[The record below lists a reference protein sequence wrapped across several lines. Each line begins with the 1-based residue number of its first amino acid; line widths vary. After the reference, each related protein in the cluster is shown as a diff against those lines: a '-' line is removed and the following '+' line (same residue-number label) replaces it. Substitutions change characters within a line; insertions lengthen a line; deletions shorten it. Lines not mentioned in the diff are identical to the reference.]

1 VRPSCPSLSRY
12 PKVTWPLL
20 PADGPVDGANGYF
33 RASSP
38 APRVDRSAGP
48 SLGYCQKP
56 HFIMLIPLAIA
67 LFIRARYEEID
78 MGLDLFFDYLGVRLN
93 GPKAAGKKIV
103 INLNFTDTSEKSV
116 LILNNA
122 ALNHSPDRQDASA
135 DATLTLTRTAL
146 NSVILQESTFDDE
159 IKNGEV
165 RVDGSLDRV
174 KELVS
179 LLDSFKFWF
188 NIVTP

>member
-1 VRPSCPSLSRY
+1 
-12 PKVTWPLL
+12 
-20 PADGPVDGANGYF
+20 
-33 RASSP
+33 
-38 APRVDRSAGP
+38 
-48 SLGYCQKP
+48 
-56 HFIMLIPLAIA
+56 MLIPLAIA